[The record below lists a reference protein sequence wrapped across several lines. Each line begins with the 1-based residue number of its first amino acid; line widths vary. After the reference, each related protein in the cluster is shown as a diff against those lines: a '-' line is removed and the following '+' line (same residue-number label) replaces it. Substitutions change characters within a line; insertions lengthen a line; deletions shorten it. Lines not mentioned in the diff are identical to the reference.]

1 MAYQPWALA
10 ELTRHRPFVDTGC
23 LVIIGKK
30 LPSDQVT
37 VEFGKAFLILWNGGS
52 IQRESFSYF
61 LEVLDYFEI
70 LELLCFQNP
79 QVTFRW
85 VKKSLVQSGSS

>member
-1 MAYQPWALA
+1 MSGPWALA

-61 LEVLDYFEI
+61 LAV
-70 LELLCFQNP
+70 LEL
-79 QVTFRW
+79 FR
-85 VKKSLVQSGSS
+85 KP